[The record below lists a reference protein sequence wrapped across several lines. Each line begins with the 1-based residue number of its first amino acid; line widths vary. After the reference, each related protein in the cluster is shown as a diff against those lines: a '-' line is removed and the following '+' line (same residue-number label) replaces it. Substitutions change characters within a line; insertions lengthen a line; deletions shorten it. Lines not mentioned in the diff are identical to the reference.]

1 MCGPLLW
8 WKMVGLYSIKC
19 RGDPMRAFG
28 AIFLLGSLSLSAADW
43 DWVIKGGRLVD
54 GSGTEGKVVQV
65 AIHDGRIAA
74 IGEDV
79 GAGKRVI
86 DAAGKVVAPGFI
98 DVHTHSEKICELP
111 TAENFLR
118 MGVTTIITGNCGTS
132 VTDVA
137 AFFNEVEQTKVA
149 LNVATLIGH
158 NSVRRQA
165 MGGSFLRRPT
175 AEQLEEMQRLVD
187 QAMVD
192 GAVGLSTGLIYNPGS
207 FAKTDEV
214 VALAK
219 AAAVHDGIY
228 VSHMRNESVR
238 IFEAVEELVTI
249 AREAK
254 MRAQVSHIKLT
265 GPTSW
270 GKAGQVLE
278 VLDRARAEGLQITH
292 DQYAY
297 TASSTGLAQLIPD
310 TAREGNR
317 ADYLAR
323 LADPVK
329 KAEIIA
335 RMEEMR
341 TRIGR
346 EDYDYAVIARYPADP
361 GLNGL
366 RVPAAAKLRR
376 GSDSVEQQVELIL
389 EIEAKGG
396 GSAVYHGMNETD
408 LEVFLR
414 HPLTMIASD
423 GGPRRLGEDV
433 PHPRSYGNNARV
445 LGRYVR
451 EKGLLSVE
459 EAVRKM
465 AALPAEVFRLKD
477 RGQIKLG
484 AQADVVIFDPAMVED
499 RSLFDDPHHYAV
511 GFSEV
516 IVNGVP
522 VILGGEWQ
530 GLRPGK
536 PVRRNQ

>member
-1 MCGPLLW
+1 
-8 WKMVGLYSIKC
+8 
-19 RGDPMRAFG
+19 MRAFG